1 MRQVGTL
8 PDEQE
13 AAQFIDY
20 LFTLDIDAQ
29 ADQAADGWAIWVRDE
44 NLLEPAQEKLAE
56 FMKNPRAEQFRAAR
70 LADALRVEKRQQAQ
84 RVQKQQVQMRQRWNR
99 PVSQRRP
106 ITIALIVI
114 SIVVTVMSGMSKN
127 RGGAVMR
134 SLLFC
139 DTVQTVEWGERLN
152 SNHLSTSDR
161 LINIKQGQVWRLLT
175 PIFVH
180 YGIMH
185 LVFNMYMLYQLGGL
199 TEEYYGSNCVA
210 LIVLFTGVI
219 SVVVS
224 SLMPFRLI
232 IPLTGDGGSPFGA
245 GMSGVLFGILG
256 YLWAKMLWDP
266 SNAVPLHPNTIL
278 ILLVWL
284 GLGVFGVLD
293 LMMGPNV
300 KIGNWAHAV
309 GLLSGMAAGYLSRFS
324 LKGGK

>member
-56 FMKNPRAEQFRAAR
+56 FLKNPQAEQFRAAR
-70 LADALRVEKRQQAQ
+70 QADALRVEKRKKAQ
-84 RVQKQQVQMRQRWNR
+84 RVQKQQVQMRQHWNR
-99 PVSQRRP
+99 PASQRRP
-106 ITIALIVI
+106 ITMALIFISVI
-114 SIVVTVMSGMSKN
+114 VTVMSD
-127 RGGAVMR
+127 RGQNFSGAVMR

-139 DTVQTVEWGERLN
+139 DTMQSAEWDIN
-152 SNHLSTSDR
+152 STSDR

-185 LVFNMYMLYQLGGL
+185 IVFNMYMLYQLGGL
-199 TEEYYGSNCVA
+199 VEEYYGSNCLA

-219 SVVVS
+219 SVTVS

-232 IPLTGDGGSPFGA
+232 IPLGGDGGTPYGA

-256 YLWAKMLWDP
+256 YLWAKMLWDA
-266 SNAVPLHPNTIL
+266 SNAVPLNPNTIL
-278 ILLVWL
+278 ILLIWL

-293 LMMGPNV
+293 RMLGAN
-300 KIGNWAHAV
+300 IDNWAHAV

-324 LKGGK
+324 LKGRK